1 MLRIFSFRDKPCIP
15 GGLTANNET
24 RIYTKI
30 GVQNCF
36 YKSISQTG
44 NKKKY
49 FNTLFLVPEVKDN
62 ISHPGF
68 FEVSS
73 SSFPPGL
80 EKMPPDLFLG
90 VSSG

>member
-1 MLRIFSFRDKPCIP
+1 MLRIFSFTDKPCIP

-62 ISHPGF
+62 ISHSGF